1 MAQATGVFCDTVEAR
16 YHLKTLLDR
25 LGESLRLL
33 ETMTDIDDVLM
44 GLNEALLERRRSAKD
59 TSISR

>member
-16 YHLKTLLDR
+16 YHLETLLDG

-44 GLNEALLERRRSAKD
+44 GLSEALLERRRSAKD